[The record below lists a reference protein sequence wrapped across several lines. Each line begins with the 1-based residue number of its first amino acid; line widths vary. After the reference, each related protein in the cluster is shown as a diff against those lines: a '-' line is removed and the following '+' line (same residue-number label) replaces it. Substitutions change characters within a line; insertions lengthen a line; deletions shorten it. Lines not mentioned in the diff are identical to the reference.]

1 MMTHEVGS
9 DGGLCV
15 SVSAPPR
22 IPGKDG
28 LGVGLA
34 APAHSAV
41 PEGPGWAS
49 GTKATE
55 EAELAPELYPA
66 EAGPQAGFCKN
77 GFKKKTQPR
86 APPSPE
92 QGERRR
98 QLWALRSEAC
108 GLLAWHHLPGG
119 RQHPE
124 GGQVGSWA
132 FPVALGGLWG
142 PGRASRWLSA
152 PFPPSLPGGS
162 RLQGPCATFALWIPK
177 I

>member
-1 MMTHEVGS
+1 MC
-9 DGGLCV
+9 GLH
-15 SVSAPPR
+15 
-22 IPGKDG
+22 PGFLEKTAWG
-28 LGVGLA
+28 WGWR

-55 EAELAPELYPA
+55 EAELAPTLYPA
-66 EAGPQAGFCKN
+66 EAGPQAGFCKS
-77 GFKKKTQPR
+77 GFKKKPQPR

-108 GLLAWHHLPGG
+108 VLLAWRHLPGG

-124 GGQVGSWA
+124 GILPKYFRSKA
-132 FPVALGGLWG
+132 FSLNCL
-142 PGRASRWLSA
+142 
-152 PFPPSLPGGS
+152 PFFEIHFYHTSH
-162 RLQGPCATFALWIPK
+162 WV
-177 I
+177 

>member
-1 MMTHEVGS
+1 MC
-9 DGGLCV
+9 GLH
-15 SVSAPPR
+15 
-22 IPGKDG
+22 PGFLEKTAWG
-28 LGVGLA
+28 WGWR

-55 EAELAPELYPA
+55 EAELAPTLYPA
-66 EAGPQAGFCKN
+66 EAGPQAGFCKS
-77 GFKKKTQPR
+77 GFKKKPQPR

-108 GLLAWHHLPGG
+108 GLLAWRHLPGG

-124 GGQVGSWA
+124 GSQEGSWA
-132 FPVALGGLWG
+132 PHVTLGGHRG
-142 PGRASRWLSA
+142 PGGASRWLS
-152 PFPPSLPGGS
+152 PCLPPSLPGGS
-162 RLQGPCATFALWIPK
+162 RLQGPCATSALWIPK

>member
-1 MMTHEVGS
+1 MIVW
-9 DGGLCV
+9 
-15 SVSAPPR
+15 APPG

-28 LGVGLA
+28 LGVGLES
-34 APAHSAV
+34 PCSQCCSRGSRV
-41 PEGPGWAS
+41 AS

-55 EAELAPELYPA
+55 EAELAPTLYPA
-66 EAGPQAGFCKN
+66 EAGPQAGFCKS
-77 GFKKKTQPR
+77 GFKKKPQPR

-108 GLLAWHHLPGG
+108 GLLAWRHLPGG

-124 GGQVGSWA
+124 GSQEGSWA
-132 FPVALGGLWG
+132 PHVTLGGHRG
-142 PGRASRWLSA
+142 PGGASRWLS
-152 PFPPSLPGGS
+152 PRLPPSLPGGS
-162 RLQGPCATFALWIPK
+162 RLQGPCATSALWIPK